1 MSISLN
7 DHENRIKALENMF
20 PSSGF
25 VKETMLYNGSSN
37 VNITLNGNVNNYDAV
52 VLYTESRTDIGDCR
66 YIPKSLYNKY
76 LCGEYGSSV
85 TMSTLIVKD
94 NVVQFETNF
103 NKSTYIKYVVGL
115 KWGGGYKLRNFVKK
129 ITSLYQNILKTIS
142 LTMLGGEVI

>member
-7 DHENRIKALENMF
+7 NHETRIKALENMF
-20 PSSGF
+20 LSSGF
-25 VKETMLYNGSSN
+25 VKETMLYSGSSN

-115 KWGGGYKLRNFVKK
+115 KWGGV
-129 ITSLYQNILKTIS
+129 
-142 LTMLGGEVI
+142 

>member
-115 KWGGGYKLRNFVKK
+115 KWGGGINLGILLKRLLVYIKTYSKLFHLQCLEVK
-129 ITSLYQNILKTIS
+129 
-142 LTMLGGEVI
+142 

>member
-7 DHENRIKALENMF
+7 NHETRIKALENMF
-20 PSSGF
+20 LSSGF
-25 VKETMLYNGSSN
+25 VKETMLYSGSSN

-115 KWGGGYKLRNFVKK
+115 KWGGGINFGTLLKRFLVYIKTYSKLFHLQFLEVK
-129 ITSLYQNILKTIS
+129 
-142 LTMLGGEVI
+142 